1 MNKLKLILKGILL
14 YATIIYTI
22 VYICIFD
29 SNVKIILIGGFIL
42 IGLLT
47 LCYIFLNEETII
59 EIVKFTKL

>member
-29 SNVKIILIGGFIL
+29 SDPKVILIGGFIL
-42 IGLLT
+42 IGLLC
-47 LCYIFLNEETII
+47 LCYIFLDEKTVLEII
-59 EIVKFTKL
+59 KFTKL